1 MNRCA
6 IPILTLLVLSLLSC
20 RVQTERPQNI
30 LLVSIDT
37 LRADRIGCYGHEN
50 AGTPTLDGLAARG
63 VRFADAMAPSP
74 TTAATHAS
82 LLSGLDP
89 LRHRVRHNG
98 LFALPAEVA
107 TVTERLAEAGF
118 RTGGFVGSIVLA
130 KRYGL
135 AQGFES
141 YTWPEPR
148 TDPELFYVGERAATE
163 VNRDALGWLDTVGEA
178 PFFLFVH
185 YMEPHAPYRPPEPER
200 ARFPQ
205 DRYQGEIAAADRAL
219 GELLSAVEQRGRLQ
233 DKLVVVVADHG
244 ESLGEHG
251 ELTHGIFL
259 YQSTLHVPL
268 IAAGPGVRPATVVEI
283 PVSLVDVTPSLLE
296 ATGLESDST
305 LDGQSLWPAMAGR
318 TQTARELY
326 AETFVPRYDHGWS
339 ELRALRRGAMKYV
352 QAPRAELY
360 ALDRDPDEAQDL
372 LETRPEEAQ
381 VMAGDLAALVER
393 LEAADREPQRLQITQ
408 QEREALEALGYLAG
422 GHGDAAGGLLPDP
435 KDVIGE
441 NSPLSEAEEL
451 ARLGRDDEAVR
462 LLRRL
467 VADNP
472 ANHSARIRL
481 LLTLILSGKTEEAI
495 TEGNALVEAAGNA
508 PDGEKLAARAHLFL
522 AQLYLDQQRLE
533 DAVREYELALAAPQ
547 PVRIYDMLA
556 ALYHDMGRDEQAIRV
571 LREVI
576 DRGLATE
583 RSREMLRVLE
593 LPAAGNR

>member
-1 MNRCA
+1 MSSVRRSA
-6 IPILTLLVLSLLSC
+6 IPLLALATVALVGC
-20 RVQTERPQNI
+20 PDRTERPRNV

-50 AGTPTLDGLAARG
+50 AGTPTLDALAARG

-89 LRHRVRHNG
+89 LRHRVRHNA
-98 LFALPAEVA
+98 LFALPADVT
-107 TVTERLAEAGF
+107 TVTERLAEQGF

-135 AQGFES
+135 ARGFES

-148 TDPELFYVGERAATE
+148 SGPELFYLGERPATD
-163 VNRDALGWLDTVGEA
+163 VNRDALAWLDTVGDA

-219 GELLSAVEQRGRLQ
+219 GELLSAVEQRGRLR
-233 DKLVVVVADHG
+233 DTLVIVVADHG

-268 IAAGPGVRPATVVEI
+268 IAAGPGVPPATVVET
-283 PVSLVDVTPSLLE
+283 PVSLVDVTPSVLE
-296 ATGLESDST
+296 ATGLDSDAT
-305 LDGQSLWPAMAGR
+305 LDGRSLWPAMTGG
-318 TQTARELY
+318 TQTDRGLY
-326 AETFVPRYDHGWS
+326 AETFIPRYDHGWS
-339 ELRALRRGAMKYV
+339 ELRALRRGSMKYV

-360 ALDRDPDEAQDL
+360 ALDRDPDETESRIESQ
-372 LETRPEEAQ
+372 PENARE
-381 VMAGDLAALVER
+381 MAADLAALVER
-393 LEAADREPQRLQITQ
+393 LEVAGRDPQRLQIPQ

-422 GHGDAAGGLLPDP
+422 GHGDETTGALPDP
-435 KDVIGE
+435 KDVIGS
-441 NSPLSEAEEL
+441 NSPLSDAEEL
-451 ARLGRDDEAVR
+451 ARLGREDEAVL

-467 VADNP
+467 IADTP

-481 LLTLILSGKTEEAI
+481 LVTLILAGKNDEAI
-495 TEGNALVEAAGNA
+495 AEGNALVEAARNA

-522 AQLYLDQQRLE
+522 AQIYLDRQRLD

-547 PVRIYDMLA
+547 PVQVYDMLA
-556 ALYHDMGRDEQAIRV
+556 ALYHDLGRDEEAIRV
-571 LREVI
+571 LRDVV
-576 DRGLATE
+576 DKGLATE
-583 RSREMLRVLE
+583 RSREMLRALE
-593 LPAAGNR
+593 Q